1 METKMESLTEI
12 SKQVKELDEIWI
24 NHKKITVPKDIG
36 LQTTV
41 TTMGGVI
48 TAMDRSTL
56 PQTYTFSLALRL
68 GEDGVTD
75 ESFTTYL
82 RWDALKDGPNYVVED
97 NFLILEKVPLYHA
110 MVIDFENYSLTTSCR
125 FNDEVSGT
133 YVCDNMEELFKL
145 FLFQLNK

>member
-1 METKMESLTEI
+1 MKTKMKSLTEI

-41 TTMGGVI
+41 TKMGGVI

-75 ESFTTYL
+75 ESFTAYL
-82 RWDALKDGPNYVVED
+82 KWDALKDETKYVQED
-97 NFLILEKVPLYHA
+97 NFLIVEKVPRYHV
-110 MVIDFENYSLTTSCR
+110 MILDFDNCSLTTSCC

-133 YVCDNMEELFKL
+133 YVCDNIQELFKL
-145 FLFQLNK
+145 FLFQLNI